1 MRLQRSVIPVMLS
14 VTVSS
19 LWVEMDPRAFLLKGV
34 CTMQNKRDVILDVDQ
49 RPTPGHWL
57 GLSLQH
63 MFSMFG
69 STVLVPILVGL
80 NPGIALFSSGVGTLM
95 YLLIT
100 KHKIPAY
107 MGSSFSFIV
116 PMLALMKTTGY
127 PGIAQG
133 TIAVGCVYLIV
144 SLIVSAIG
152 SAWIDRVL
160 PPIVVGPIVMV
171 IGLSLAGTA
180 AKDAT
185 MNGTHYDL
193 KYFVVALLTL
203 LITIIFNMYFKGF
216 LGLIPILLGII
227 SGYVIACLF
236 GIVDFSGV
244 QAAHWFSLPAFQ
256 IPFVSYHPQFYWGAI
271 LSMAPIAFVTMT
283 EHLGHIMVLDELTGR
298 NYFKDPGLNH
308 TLAGDG
314 TASII
319 AGFVGGP
326 PITSYGENIGVLAIT
341 RVHSVYVLAG
351 AAVFAIFFSFVGKLS
366 ALIESIPAPVIGG
379 ISFLLFGVIA
389 SSGLR
394 VLIERHVNFDKKR
407 NLMIASVI
415 LVIGIG
421 NAYLQLGQYQFS
433 GLAVAAVLGIILN
446 LVLPEEARSETKA

>member
-1 MRLQRSVIPVMLS
+1 MAHS
-14 VTVSS
+14 
-19 LWVEMDPRAFLLKGV
+19 DGV
-34 CTMQNKRDVILDVDQ
+34 VLDVDE
-49 RPTPGHWL
+49 RPEFGQWV

-100 KHKIPAY
+100 RHKIPAY

-116 PMLALMKTTGY
+116 PMMALMKSTGY

-133 TIAVGCVYLIV
+133 TIAVGCVYLLV
-144 SLIVSAIG
+144 SLIVTMIG
-152 SAWIDRVL
+152 SDWIDRVL

-171 IGLSLAGTA
+171 IGLSLASTA

-193 KYFVVALLTL
+193 RYFAVAMLTL
-203 LITIIFNMYFKGF
+203 LVTIAFNIFCKGF
-216 LGLIPILLGII
+216 LGLIPILLGIVC
-227 SGYVIACLF
+227 GYVIACLF
-236 GIVDFSGV
+236 GIVDLAPV
-244 QAAHWFSLPAFQ
+244 AAAHWFSQPDFQ
-256 IPFVSYHPQFYWGAI
+256 VPFVTYQPHFYWGAI

-283 EHLGHIMVLDELTGR
+283 EHMGHIMVLNELTER

-326 PITSYGENIGVLAIT
+326 PVTSYGENIGVLAIT

-351 AAVFAIFFSFVGKLS
+351 AALFAVFFSFVGKLS
-366 ALIESIPAPVIGG
+366 ALIESIPGPVIGG

-394 VLIERHVNFDKKR
+394 VMIEDQIDFNKKR
-407 NLMIASVI
+407 NLMISSVI

-421 NAYLQLGQYQFS
+421 NAYLKLGQYQFS
-433 GLAVAAVLGIILN
+433 GLAVAAVLGIALN
-446 LVLPEEARSETKA
+446 LILPDEAVSERRKNN

>member
-1 MRLQRSVIPVMLS
+1 MAHR
-14 VTVSS
+14 
-19 LWVEMDPRAFLLKGV
+19 DGV
-34 CTMQNKRDVILDVDQ
+34 VLDVDE
-49 RPTPGHWL
+49 RPEFGQWV

-100 KHKIPAY
+100 RHKIPAY

-116 PMLALMKTTGY
+116 PMMALMKSTGY

-133 TIAVGCVYLIV
+133 TIAVGCVYLLV
-144 SLIVSAIG
+144 SLIVTMIG
-152 SAWIDRVL
+152 SDWIDHVL

-171 IGLSLAGTA
+171 IGLSLASTA

-185 MNGTHYDL
+185 LNGTHYDL
-193 KYFVVALLTL
+193 RYFAVAMLTL
-203 LITIIFNMYFKGF
+203 LVTIAFNMFCKGF
-216 LGLIPILLGII
+216 LGLIPILLGFVC
-227 SGYVIACLF
+227 GYVIACLF
-236 GIVDFSGV
+236 GIVDLAPV
-244 QAAHWFSLPAFQ
+244 AAAHWFSLPDFQ
-256 IPFVSYHPQFYWGAI
+256 VPFVTYQPHFYWGAI

-283 EHLGHIMVLDELTGR
+283 EHMGHIMVLNELTER

-326 PITSYGENIGVLAIT
+326 PVTSYGENIGVLAIT

-351 AAVFAIFFSFVGKLS
+351 AALFAVFFSFVGKLS
-366 ALIESIPAPVIGG
+366 ALIESIPGPVIGG

-394 VLIERHVNFDKKR
+394 VMIEDQIDFNKKR
-407 NLMIASVI
+407 NLMISSVI

-421 NAYLQLGQYQFS
+421 NAYLKLGQYQFS
-433 GLAVAAVLGIILN
+433 GLAVAAVLGIVLN
-446 LVLPEEARSETKA
+446 LILPDEAASERKKNN

>member
-1 MRLQRSVIPVMLS
+1 MAHR
-14 VTVSS
+14 
-19 LWVEMDPRAFLLKGV
+19 
-34 CTMQNKRDVILDVDQ
+34 RDVVLDVDEKP
-49 RPTPGHWL
+49 RPAQWV

-80 NPGIALFSSGVGTLM
+80 NPGIALFSSGVGTLI

-107 MGSSFSFIV
+107 MGSSFSFVV
-116 PMLALMKTTGY
+116 PMMALMKTTGY

-133 TIAVGCVYLIV
+133 TVAVGCVYLIV
-144 SLIVSAIG
+144 ALVVSRIG

-160 PPIVVGPIVMV
+160 PPIIVGPIVVV
-171 IGLSLAGTA
+171 IGLSLASTA

-185 MNGTHYDL
+185 INSATGHYDL
-193 KYFVVALLTL
+193 KFFAVAMLTM
-203 LITIIFNMYFKGF
+203 LITIAFNMYFKGF
-216 LGLIPILLGII
+216 LGLIPILLGIVG
-227 SGYVIACLF
+227 GYLIACLF
-236 GIVDFSGV
+236 GIVDFTPV
-244 QAAHWFSLPAFQ
+244 MRAHWFSLPDFQ
-256 IPFVSYHPQFYWGAI
+256 VPFVTYRPQLYWGAI

-283 EHLGHIMVLDELTGR
+283 EHLGHIMVLNELTDR

-326 PITSYGENIGVLAIT
+326 PVTSYGENIGVLAIT

-351 AAVFAIFFSFVGKLS
+351 AAAFAIFFSFIGKLS
-366 ALIESIPAPVIGG
+366 ALIETIPSPVIGG

-394 VLIERHVNFDKKR
+394 VMIEHQIDFNIKR
-407 NLMIASVI
+407 NLMISSVI
-415 LVIGIG
+415 LVVGIG
-421 NAYLQLGQYQFS
+421 NAYLQLGKYQFS

-446 LVLPEEARSETKA
+446 LVLPQRAFSEQNK

>member
-1 MRLQRSVIPVMLS
+1 MSKKRSDIV
-14 VTVSS
+14 
-19 LWVEMDPRAFLLKGV
+19 
-34 CTMQNKRDVILDVDQ
+34 LDVNE
-49 RPTPGHWL
+49 RPQPLQWF

-80 NPGIALFSSGVGTLM
+80 NPGIALFSSGVGTLI

-107 MGSSFSFIV
+107 MGSSFSFVV
-116 PMLALMKTTGY
+116 PMMALMKTTGY

-133 TIAVGCVYLIV
+133 TVAVGCVYLLV
-144 SLIVSAIG
+144 SLIVGLAG
-152 SAWIDRVL
+152 SNWIDRVL
-160 PPIVVGPIVMV
+160 PPIVVGPVVMV
-171 IGLSLAGTA
+171 IGLSLASTA

-185 MNGTHYDL
+185 MHGSHYDL
-193 KYFVVALLTL
+193 KYFAVAMLTL
-203 LITIIFNMYFKGF
+203 LLTVVFNMYFKGF

-227 SGYVIACLF
+227 CGYGIACLF
-236 GIVDFSGV
+236 GIVNFAPV
-244 QAAHWFSLPAFQ
+244 MAAHWFSLPEFQ
-256 IPFVSYHPQFYWGAI
+256 IPFVNYRPQFYWGAI

-283 EHLGHIMVLDELTGR
+283 EHMGHIMVLNELTQR
-298 NYFKDPGLNH
+298 NFFKDPGLNH

-326 PITSYGENIGVLAIT
+326 PVTSYGENIGVLAIT

-351 AAVFAIFFSFVGKLS
+351 AAIFAIAFSFVGKLS
-366 ALIESIPAPVIGG
+366 ALIESIPMPVIGG

-394 VLIERHVNFDKKR
+394 VMIENKIDFNEKR

-433 GLAVAAVLGIILN
+433 GLAVAAVLGILMN
-446 LVLPEEARSETKA
+446 LLLPKKARSEENLK

>member
-1 MRLQRSVIPVMLS
+1 MAHR
-14 VTVSS
+14 
-19 LWVEMDPRAFLLKGV
+19 DGV
-34 CTMQNKRDVILDVDQ
+34 VLDVDE
-49 RPTPGHWL
+49 RPEFGQWV

-100 KHKIPAY
+100 RHKIPAY

-116 PMLALMKTTGY
+116 PMMALMKSTGY

-133 TIAVGCVYLIV
+133 TIAVGCVYLLV
-144 SLIVSAIG
+144 SLIVTMIG
-152 SAWIDRVL
+152 SDWIDHVL

-171 IGLSLAGTA
+171 IGLSLASTA

-193 KYFVVALLTL
+193 RYFAVAMLTL
-203 LITIIFNMYFKGF
+203 LVTIAFNMFCKGF
-216 LGLIPILLGII
+216 LGLIPILLGIVC
-227 SGYVIACLF
+227 GYVIACLF
-236 GIVDFSGV
+236 GIVDLAPVAS
-244 QAAHWFSLPAFQ
+244 AHWFSLPDFQ
-256 IPFVSYHPQFYWGAI
+256 IPFVTYKPHFYWGAI

-283 EHLGHIMVLDELTGR
+283 EHMGHIMVLNELTER

-326 PITSYGENIGVLAIT
+326 PVTSYGENIGVLAIT

-351 AAVFAIFFSFVGKLS
+351 AALFAVFFSFVGKLS
-366 ALIESIPAPVIGG
+366 ALIESIPGPVIGG

-394 VLIERHVNFDKKR
+394 VMIEDQIDFNKKR
-407 NLMIASVI
+407 NLMISSVI

-421 NAYLQLGQYQFS
+421 NAYLKLGQYQFS
-433 GLAVAAVLGIILN
+433 GLAVAAVLGIVLN
-446 LVLPEEARSETKA
+446 LILPDEAASERKQNN

>member
-1 MRLQRSVIPVMLS
+1 MAHR
-14 VTVSS
+14 
-19 LWVEMDPRAFLLKGV
+19 DGV
-34 CTMQNKRDVILDVDQ
+34 VLDVDE
-49 RPTPGHWL
+49 RPEFGQWV

-100 KHKIPAY
+100 RHKIQAY

-116 PMLALMKTTGY
+116 PMMALMKSTGY

-133 TIAVGCVYLIV
+133 TIAVGCVYLLV
-144 SLIVSAIG
+144 SLIVTMIG
-152 SAWIDRVL
+152 SDWIDRVL
-160 PPIVVGPIVMV
+160 PPIVVSPIVMV
-171 IGLSLAGTA
+171 IGLSLASTA

-193 KYFVVALLTL
+193 RYFAVAMLTL
-203 LITIIFNMYFKGF
+203 LVTIAFNMFCKGF
-216 LGLIPILLGII
+216 LGLIPILLGIVC
-227 SGYVIACLF
+227 GYVIACLF
-236 GIVDFSGV
+236 GIVDLAPV
-244 QAAHWFSLPAFQ
+244 AAAHWFSQPDFQ
-256 IPFVSYHPQFYWGAI
+256 VPFVTYQPHFYWGAI

-283 EHLGHIMVLDELTGR
+283 EHMGHIMVLNELTER

-326 PITSYGENIGVLAIT
+326 PVTSYGENIGVLAIT

-351 AAVFAIFFSFVGKLS
+351 AALFAVFFSFVGKLS
-366 ALIESIPAPVIGG
+366 ALIESIPGPVIGG

-394 VLIERHVNFDKKR
+394 VMIEDQIDFNKKR
-407 NLMIASVI
+407 NLMISSVI

-421 NAYLQLGQYQFS
+421 NAYLKLGQYQFS
-433 GLAVAAVLGIILN
+433 GLAVAAVLGIALN
-446 LVLPEEARSETKA
+446 LILPDEAASERRKNN

>member
-1 MRLQRSVIPVMLS
+1 MAHR
-14 VTVSS
+14 
-19 LWVEMDPRAFLLKGV
+19 DGV
-34 CTMQNKRDVILDVDQ
+34 VLDVDE
-49 RPTPGHWL
+49 RPEFGQWV

-100 KHKIPAY
+100 RHKIPAY

-116 PMLALMKTTGY
+116 PMMALMKSTGY

-133 TIAVGCVYLIV
+133 TIAVGCVYLLV
-144 SLIVSAIG
+144 SLIVTMIG
-152 SAWIDRVL
+152 SDWIDRVL

-171 IGLSLAGTA
+171 IGLSLASTA

-185 MNGTHYDL
+185 LNGTHYDL
-193 KYFVVALLTL
+193 RYFAVAMLTL
-203 LITIIFNMYFKGF
+203 LVTIAFNMFCKGF
-216 LGLIPILLGII
+216 LGLIPILLGIVC
-227 SGYVIACLF
+227 GYVIACLF
-236 GIVDFSGV
+236 GIVDLAPV
-244 QAAHWFSLPAFQ
+244 AAAHWFSLPDFQ
-256 IPFVSYHPQFYWGAI
+256 VPFVTYQPHFYWGAI

-283 EHLGHIMVLDELTGR
+283 EHMGHIMVLNELTER

-326 PITSYGENIGVLAIT
+326 PVTSYGENIGVLAIT

-351 AAVFAIFFSFVGKLS
+351 ATLFAVFFSFVGKLS
-366 ALIESIPAPVIGG
+366 ALIESIPGPVIGG

-394 VLIERHVNFDKKR
+394 VMIEDQIDFNKKR
-407 NLMIASVI
+407 NLMISSVI

-421 NAYLQLGQYQFS
+421 NAYLKLGQYQFS
-433 GLAVAAVLGIILN
+433 GLAVAAVLGIVLN
-446 LVLPEEARSETKA
+446 LILPDEAASERKKNN

>member
-1 MRLQRSVIPVMLS
+1 MAHR
-14 VTVSS
+14 
-19 LWVEMDPRAFLLKGV
+19 DGV
-34 CTMQNKRDVILDVDQ
+34 VLDVDE
-49 RPTPGHWL
+49 RPEFGQWV

-100 KHKIPAY
+100 RHKIPAY

-116 PMLALMKTTGY
+116 PMMALMKSTGY

-133 TIAVGCVYLIV
+133 TIAVGCVYLLV
-144 SLIVSAIG
+144 SLIVTMIG
-152 SAWIDRVL
+152 SDWIDRML

-171 IGLSLAGTA
+171 IGLSLASTA

-185 MNGTHYDL
+185 LNGTHYDL
-193 KYFVVALLTL
+193 RYFAVAMLTL
-203 LITIIFNMYFKGF
+203 LVTIAFNMFCKGF
-216 LGLIPILLGII
+216 LGLIPILLGIVC
-227 SGYVIACLF
+227 GYVIACLF
-236 GIVDFSGV
+236 GIVDLAPV
-244 QAAHWFSLPAFQ
+244 AAAHWFSLPDFQ
-256 IPFVSYHPQFYWGAI
+256 VPFVTHQPHFYWGAI

-283 EHLGHIMVLDELTGR
+283 EHMGHIMVLNELTDR

-326 PITSYGENIGVLAIT
+326 PVTSYGENIGVLAIT

-351 AAVFAIFFSFVGKLS
+351 AALFAVFFSFVGKLS
-366 ALIESIPAPVIGG
+366 ALIESIPGPVIGG

-394 VLIERHVNFDKKR
+394 VMIEDQIDFNKKR
-407 NLMIASVI
+407 NLMISSVI

-421 NAYLQLGQYQFS
+421 NAYLKLGQYQFS
-433 GLAVAAVLGIILN
+433 GLAVAAVLGIVLN
-446 LVLPEEARSETKA
+446 LILPDEAVSERRKNN

>member
-1 MRLQRSVIPVMLS
+1 MEEKR
-14 VTVSS
+14 
-19 LWVEMDPRAFLLKGV
+19 
-34 CTMQNKRDVILDVDQ
+34 RDVVLDVDE
-49 RPTPGHWL
+49 RPGTGQWI

-100 KHKIPAY
+100 RHKIPAY

-116 PMLALMKTTGY
+116 PMMALMKSTGY

-144 SLIVSAIG
+144 SLIVSRFG
-152 SAWIDRVL
+152 SAWIDRIL
-160 PPIVVGPIVMV
+160 PPIVEGPIVMV
-171 IGLSLAGTA
+171 IGLSLAATA

-185 MNGTHYDL
+185 MNGSTYDI
-193 KYFVVALLTL
+193 KYFIVAMLTL
-203 LITIIFNMYFKGF
+203 LITIIFNMFFKGF
-216 LGLIPILLGII
+216 LGLIPILLGIVG
-227 SGYVIACLF
+227 GYIIACLF
-236 GIVDFSGV
+236 GIVKFSGV
-244 QAAHWFSLPAFQ
+244 MSAHWFSLPAFQ
-256 IPFVSYHPQFYWGAI
+256 IPFVNYHPQFYWGAI

-283 EHLGHIMVLDELTGR
+283 EHMGHIMVLNELTDR

-326 PITSYGENIGVLAIT
+326 PVTSYGENIGVLAIT

-351 AAVFAIFFSFVGKLS
+351 AASFAILFSFVGKLS
-366 ALIESIPAPVIGG
+366 ALIESIPSPVIGG

-394 VLIERHVNFDKKR
+394 VMIEDQTDFNENR
-407 NLMIASVI
+407 NLMISSVI

-421 NAYLQLGQYQFS
+421 NAYLQLGQYEFS
-433 GLAVAAVLGIILN
+433 GLAVAAVLGIVLN
-446 LVLPEEARSETKA
+446 LVLPQKAASER